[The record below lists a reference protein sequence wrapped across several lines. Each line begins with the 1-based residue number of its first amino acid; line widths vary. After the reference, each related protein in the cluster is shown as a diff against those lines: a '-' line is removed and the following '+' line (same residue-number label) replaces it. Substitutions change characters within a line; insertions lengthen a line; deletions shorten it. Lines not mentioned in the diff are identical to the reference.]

1 MPTATP
7 GLRKNKQTE
16 QERLDALQ
24 KQYQRGAL
32 PHDDWL
38 DTLAFR
44 HMDRIYA
51 AQAAAST
58 DLVLTVELPAYEVP
72 VVYAEAEPSS
82 APALCASTGESRWN
96 AAALL
101 TVTDADYASENLVE
115 AKHRRLVRS
124 QRSDVLD
131 RERKPTASVRDQLQA
146 ILRYPPTHALAPG
159 EMDLVWSF
167 RFYLTR
173 FPAGLTKFLKSV
185 VWSDGFEAQ
194 QATEVLLP
202 MWAAPELADAL
213 ELLGPGFR
221 DLRVRAFA
229 VRQLERAS
237 DDELAL
243 YLLQLVQALKFDE
256 QAWLA
261 AAADDVGML
270 RTVRVEDGAPR
281 LSEVLCARSSRSI
294 LLGTMFYWY
303 VAVECRDERHGAL
316 FERIAGSLQDML
328 EERNA
333 PLAAT
338 LAQQRLF
345 VETLAARSFE
355 LRTSRDV
362 RPKKIEKLRALLAD
376 RRTGMRTFRPPL
388 RLPLDPLVLVSGV
401 VPDASTV
408 FKSNLFPLRLEFRR
422 AADDGEDAG
431 TYTVIVKNGDDL
443 RQDQLVIQL
452 FTLMDR
458 LLRNENLDLKITAY
472 HVLATGVLDGLVQ
485 FVPSTSV
492 AAVVAEHGGSLLAY
506 LRHHHPDDA
515 SGATFGV
522 QPGVLDTFVRS
533 CGALGIVRH

>member
-1 MPTATP
+1 M
-7 GLRKNKQTE
+7 
-16 QERLDALQ
+16 
-24 KQYQRGAL
+24 
-32 PHDDWL
+32 
-38 DTLAFR
+38 
-44 HMDRIYA
+44 
-51 AQAAAST
+51 
-58 DLVLTVELPAYEVP
+58 P

-96 AAALL
+96 AAALF
-101 TVTDADYASENLVE
+101 TITDADYASENLVE

-408 FKSNLFPLRLEFRR
+408 FKSNLFP
-422 AADDGEDAG
+422 
-431 TYTVIVKNGDDL
+431 
-443 RQDQLVIQL
+443 DQLVIQL